1 VTNRNRESSV
11 TSTVYAGAT
20 SFLNADS
27 LAASLS
33 PASPA
38 LMPKELLSL
47 EAAELSV
54 VASASLPEIAEIL
67 RQQEIDQLVHQS
79 ILGASSTSSTQT
91 FRKAATSKADPRRQQ
106 DWLLRCLQGGRTH
119 PLASPSCGVAVLCY
133 SPPALEPEPHTRK
146 PWLDP
151 QFQVQK

>member
-1 VTNRNRESSV
+1 LAVTNRNRESSV

-79 ILGASSTSSTQT
+79 ILGASSTLQPKPFEKPPPRKQTQGV
-91 FRKAATSKADPRRQQ
+91 SKI
-106 DWLLRCLQGGRTH
+106 G
-119 PLASPSCGVAVLCY
+119 
-133 SPPALEPEPHTRK
+133 
-146 PWLDP
+146 
-151 QFQVQK
+151 F